1 MIADQLQP
9 FSIKR
14 LNERHGKQSD
24 NWVLSEVLVETPQV
38 LPISA
43 TCCQELGERID
54 IVAERLQAA
63 TASLTP
69 PFAVVDLAA
78 PNELLAERLSR
89 PIGGN
94 PPLWRLFTT
103 GGL

>member
-1 MIADQLQP
+1 MSISPAGQSGPIIADQLPP

-43 TCCQELGERID
+43 RCCQELG
-54 IVAERLQAA
+54 
-63 TASLTP
+63 
-69 PFAVVDLAA
+69 
-78 PNELLAERLSR
+78 
-89 PIGGN
+89 
-94 PPLWRLFTT
+94 
-103 GGL
+103 